1 MRGTVITLAL
11 ATVLSAGSAFAMGQE
26 TQQKPA
32 PTQPAPKPVPPAT
45 PAPSQPATAQPAPA
59 TPQAAQ
65 PQPPA
70 PFPAGSKIA
79 YINLPVVAQ
88 NSSDGKAAST
98 KIEDLQKKKQAE
110 LTDKNKQLQA
120 AQQKLAQGGTVLA
133 DAARRQLEK
142 DIDRLQREIQSD
154 QQNAQAEVQ
163 ELTQDLQEQFRQ
175 KLIPIIEQI
184 GKERDLLV
192 IFSVADAG
200 MIWANPGL
208 DLTQEVVRRLD
219 QPKPATTPKQ

>member
-1 MRGTVITLAL
+1 MRGTVITVAL
-11 ATVLSAGSAFAMGQE
+11 ATMLGAGSAFAMGQT
-26 TQQKPA
+26 TQPKPA
-32 PTQPAPKPVPPAT
+32 PTQPAPKPATPPPAQTT
-45 PAPSQPATAQPAPA
+45 PAQPAPTQPA
-59 TPQAAQ
+59 MQ

-70 PFPAGSKIA
+70 PFPAGAKIA

-88 NSSDGKAAST
+88 NSTDGKSAST

-110 LTDKNKQLQA
+110 LTEKNKQLQG

-133 DAARRQLEK
+133 DQARRQLEK
-142 DIDRLQREIQSD
+142 DIDRLQREIQTD

-184 GKERDLLV
+184 GKERDLQV

-208 DLTQEVVRRLD
+208 DLTQEVIRRLD
-219 QPKPATTPKQ
+219 TLKPATTPPKQ

>member
-1 MRGTVITLAL
+1 MRGTVITVAL
-11 ATVLSAGSAFAMGQE
+11 AAVLGAGPAFAMGQT
-26 TQQKPA
+26 TQPKPAPAQPAPKPATPA
-32 PTQPAPKPVPPAT
+32 PTQPAPG
-45 PAPSQPATAQPAPA
+45 QPAPGQQ
-59 TPQAAQ
+59 PAAQ

-70 PFPAGSKIA
+70 PFPAGAKIA

-88 NSSDGKAAST
+88 NSTDGKAASV

-110 LTDKNKQLQA
+110 LAEKNKQLQA

-142 DIDRLQREIQSD
+142 DIDRLQREIQTD

-184 GKERDLLV
+184 GKERDLQV

-219 QPKPATTPKQ
+219 QKPAATTPKQ

>member
-1 MRGTVITLAL
+1 MRGTVITVAL
-11 ATVLSAGSAFAMGQE
+11 ATMLGAGSALAMGQT
-26 TQQKPA
+26 TQPKPA
-32 PTQPAPKPVPPAT
+32 PTQPAPKPATPPPAQTT
-45 PAPSQPATAQPAPA
+45 PAQPAPTQPA
-59 TPQAAQ
+59 MQPQ

-70 PFPAGSKIA
+70 PFPAGAKIA

-88 NSSDGKAAST
+88 NSTDGKSAST

-110 LTDKNKQLQA
+110 LTEKNKQLQG

-133 DAARRQLEK
+133 DQARRQLEK
-142 DIDRLQREIQSD
+142 DIDRLQREIQTD

-184 GKERDLLV
+184 GKERDLQV

-208 DLTQEVVRRLD
+208 DLTQEVIRRLD
-219 QPKPATTPKQ
+219 TLKPATTPPKQ

>member
-1 MRGTVITLAL
+1 MRGTVITVAL
-11 ATVLSAGSAFAMGQE
+11 VTMLSAGSAIAMGQ
-26 TQQKPA
+26 TTPQKPA
-32 PTQPAPKPVPPAT
+32 PKP
-45 PAPSQPATAQPAPA
+45 AQPAPTQTAPAQPAPTPQQPA
-59 TPQAAQ
+59 TPPAAPAAQ

-70 PFPAGSKIA
+70 PFPAGAKIA
-79 YINLPVVAQ
+79 YVNLPMVAQ
-88 NSSDGKAAST
+88 NSSDGRAAST
-98 KIEDLQKKKQAE
+98 KIEDLQKTKQAE

-120 AQQKLAQGGTVLA
+120 AQQKLQQGGTVLA
-133 DAARRQLEK
+133 DTARRQLEK
-142 DIDRLQREIQSD
+142 DIDRMQREIQGD

-163 ELTQDLQEQFRQ
+163 ELTTDLQEQFRQ

-208 DLTQEVVRRLD
+208 DLTQEVIRRLD

>member
-1 MRGTVITLAL
+1 MRGTVITVAL
-11 ATVLSAGSAFAMGQE
+11 ATMLGAGSALAMGQT
-26 TQQKPA
+26 TQPKPA
-32 PTQPAPKPVPPAT
+32 PTQPAPKPATPPPAQTT
-45 PAPSQPATAQPAPA
+45 PAQPAPTQPA
-59 TPQAAQ
+59 MQ

-70 PFPAGSKIA
+70 PFPAGAKIA

-88 NSSDGKAAST
+88 NSTDGKSAST

-110 LTDKNKQLQA
+110 LTEKNKQLQG

-133 DAARRQLEK
+133 DQARRQLEK
-142 DIDRLQREIQSD
+142 DIDRLQREIQTD

-184 GKERDLLV
+184 GKERDLQV

-208 DLTQEVVRRLD
+208 DLTQEVIRRLD
-219 QPKPATTPKQ
+219 TLKPATTPPKQ